1 MPGSIPSDSFKRVY
15 DDVKSGDGLDEPL
28 SSTSA
33 PRVGAPLPDPCVLDV
48 GRVLAFSYSSVLEQY
63 VSNMAPEPPVEIEP
77 FAVRRPGPTE
87 AELIARIEALGSRR
101 HAVGDLK
108 SLRREL
114 ARMYHPDLNRELD
127 SGMMTMANARLDA
140 LIAIARGRSGSVE

>member
-1 MPGSIPSDSFKRVY
+1 MPASIPPDFFKRVY
-15 DDVKSGDGLDEPL
+15 DDVKSGDGLDELP

-48 GRVLAFSYSSVLEQY
+48 GRVLAFSYSS
-63 VSNMAPEPPVEIEP
+63 

-87 AELIARIEALGSRR
+87 AEIIARIEALGSRR